1 MNRPEVTM
9 ILTAGEIRSRVEA
22 LSREI
27 NTWLAGQPVVAICV
41 LKSGFVFYS
50 DLVRCLKTPVHC
62 EFAGMASPE
71 SLETRTGEMGLTIDC
86 VADVAGKN
94 VIIVDDIVST
104 GLTLTYLDRLFKSR
118 QAKSVKICA
127 LATKQK
133 KSIIPLS
140 VDYLGFSL
148 EDKFYVGYGMDYCGW
163 FRELPGIGVPTI

>member
-1 MNRPEVTM
+1 M
-9 ILTAGEIRSRVEA
+9 ILTPGEIRSRVEA
-22 LSREI
+22 LAHEI
-27 NTWLAGQPVVAICV
+27 DSWLAGQPVVAVCV

-50 DLVRCLKTPVHC
+50 DLIRQLKSPVHC
-62 EFAGMASPE
+62 EFAGMVSPE
-71 SLETRTGEMGLTIDC
+71 TLETRTGEMSLTIDSSI
-86 VADVAGKN
+86 DVAGRN
-94 VIIVDDIVST
+94 ILIVDDIVST

-148 EDKFYVGYGMDYCGW
+148 EDRFYIGYGMDYCGW
-163 FRELPGIGVPTI
+163 FRELPGIGVPTL